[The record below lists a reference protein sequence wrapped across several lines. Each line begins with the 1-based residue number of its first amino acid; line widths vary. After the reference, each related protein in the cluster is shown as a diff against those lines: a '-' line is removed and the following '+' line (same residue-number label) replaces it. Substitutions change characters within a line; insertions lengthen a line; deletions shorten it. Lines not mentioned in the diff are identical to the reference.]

1 MQCLLCYEFLSG
13 LEYLLL
19 RMFLETM
26 SKHKLGKQ
34 KGVAVFIGF
43 VVAIGTS
50 LKNKVENIVFR
61 SETNLK
67 VSFLV
72 VI

>member
-19 RMFLETM
+19 RMFLETI

-34 KGVAVFIGF
+34 KGAYWICGCYR
-43 VVAIGTS
+43 
-50 LKNKVENIVFR
+50 NIPQKQSGEHRV
-61 SETNLK
+61 
-67 VSFLV
+67 
-72 VI
+72 